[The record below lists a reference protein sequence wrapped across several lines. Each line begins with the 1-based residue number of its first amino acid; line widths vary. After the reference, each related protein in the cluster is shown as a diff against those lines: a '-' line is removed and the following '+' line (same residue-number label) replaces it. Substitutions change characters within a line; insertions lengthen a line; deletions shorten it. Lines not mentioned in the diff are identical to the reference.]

1 MNEISLIE
9 EISMN
14 AHPSLKTIVYDG
26 WILRFANGHT
36 NRANSINLTYPGK
49 LPLEEKISE
58 CERIYES
65 QGLPTIYKLTVL
77 SAPQIGFSFRG
88 KGI

>member
-26 WILRFANGHT
+26 WILRFVNEHT

-49 LPLEEKISE
+49 LPL
-58 CERIYES
+58 
-65 QGLPTIYKLTVL
+65 
-77 SAPQIGFSFRG
+77 
-88 KGI
+88 